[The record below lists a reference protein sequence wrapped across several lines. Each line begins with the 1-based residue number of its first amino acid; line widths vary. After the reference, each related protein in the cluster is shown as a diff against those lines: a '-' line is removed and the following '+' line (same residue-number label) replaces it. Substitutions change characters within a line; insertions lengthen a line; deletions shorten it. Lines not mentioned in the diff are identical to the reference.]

1 MTEYFL
7 LAAMAAVV
15 VLLLF
20 LRTNTAVGYLAL
32 CAGSV
37 LLLSSGDNA
46 GLVATSLTSGLS
58 MAGVI
63 AKLALLFA
71 PLAVCAVLL
80 RGQMSRA
87 ALFLGLL
94 PAVCIAF
101 LGTVLA
107 VPILPDAT
115 RQSIQVTS
123 TWELLVQYQEAFTGI
138 GLVAS
143 IFLIALSLKR
153 PHDKHGKK
161 KHH

>member
-1 MTEYFL
+1 MTEYVL
-7 LAAMAAVV
+7 LAGMAAVV

-37 LLLSSGDNA
+37 LLLSSGENA
-46 GLVATSLTSGLS
+46 GLVATSLTSG
-58 MAGVI
+58 MGAAGVI

-80 RGQMSRA
+80 RGQMSKA
-87 ALFLGLL
+87 MLLLGIL
-94 PAVCIAF
+94 PAACIAF
-101 LGTVLA
+101 LGAVLA
-107 VPILPDAT
+107 VPVLPDGV
-115 RQSIQVTS
+115 RSSIQS
-123 TWELLVQYQEAFTGI
+123 TGTWDLLVQYQEAFTGI

-143 IFLIALSLKR
+143 ILLISLSLKR
-153 PHDKHGKK
+153 PHDKKK